1 MKRIALIIAALFAA
15 VQLWANP
22 KIVFTEKSHDFG
34 NIKEDKNVSYE
45 FRFVNEGDEPLVIL
59 SATAECGCTRPK
71 YPMQPIAAGK
81 EGVISVTFHPAGYKG
96 EFVKEVKVKTND
108 KKAKTI
114 RLKISG
120 VVIPTKT
127 DK

>member
-1 MKRIALIIAALFAA
+1 MKRTILTLIALLALLP
-15 VQLWANP
+15 VWAQP

-34 NIKEDKNVSYE
+34 NIKEDGGNVSCE

-71 YPMQPIAAGK
+71 YPMQPIAAGQ
-81 EGVISVTFHPAGYKG
+81 EGVINVTFKPKGYKG

-120 VVIPTKT
+120 VVIPAK
-127 DK
+127 K

>member
-1 MKRIALIIAALFAA
+1 MKRSILTLIALLALLP
-15 VQLWANP
+15 VWAQP

-34 NIKEDKNVSYE
+34 NIKEDAKNVSCE

-71 YPMQPIAAGK
+71 YPMQPIAAGQG
-81 EGVISVTFHPAGYKG
+81 GVISVTFKPKGYKG

-114 RLKISG
+114 RLRISG
-120 VVIPTKT
+120 VVIPAK
-127 DK
+127 